1 EKCCGALGRAQ
12 EWWLHHS
19 LTALHAALKKTGSR
33 LVLASGDAEEV
44 LRRLIAETGADT
56 VFWNR
61 RYDPEGISTDKALK
75 RALRDEGLTVRSFS

>member
-1 EKCCGALGRAQ
+1 
-12 EWWLHHS
+12 
-19 LTALHAALKKTGSR
+19 

-75 RALRDEGLTVRSFS
+75 RALRDEGLTVRSFSGHLLHEPSKLQTKSGGPYRVYTPFWRALEG